1 MVRHGHRTEK
11 DTRGA
16 AYHST
21 ISRKQE
27 ERRMPIDRQRD
38 CAVEGY
44 SQRVGIEIR
53 DVLCLSCP
61 VRQQYEIRLKEK
73 GEKARRR
80 SSEPLQS
87 FSL

>member
-1 MVRHGHRTEK
+1 MNITNKSHFAKILKETRQSAFILLHKVRHGHRTEK

-21 ISRKQE
+21 LSRKQK
-27 ERRMPIDRQRD
+27 ERRMPIDRQRG

-53 DVLCLSCP
+53 DVL
-61 VRQQYEIRLKEK
+61 V
-73 GEKARRR
+73 
-80 SSEPLQS
+80 
-87 FSL
+87 

>member
-53 DVLCLSCP
+53 DVLFELSSKTA
-61 VRQQYEIRLKEK
+61 I
-73 GEKARRR
+73 
-80 SSEPLQS
+80 
-87 FSL
+87 